1 MKIERLELKNFRG
14 IREMTLDFSPKV
26 NVLVGVNGAG
36 KSSILDALAILLSRL
51 IGRLRSTSGTGR
63 FFVEKDIR
71 DGSSETVNTL
81 QILLQGTSVK
91 WTVAKARKGRR
102 AQTIT
107 NQGQLKEIASR
118 VHDLLEQD
126 PKANIP
132 LAVFYGVNRAVV
144 DIPLRIRTRHEFDQ
158 LTAFDQALTGERNDF
173 RLFFEWFREREDYEN
188 EIFRTSSAARR
199 GKSGRDK
206 PLTAVR
212 NAIQTFTGFTDLRI
226 RRQPLRM
233 EARKDEHYFT
243 IQQLS
248 DGEKCLLALVGDLA
262 RRLAIAN
269 PGLPDP
275 LTGSAVVLIDEIDL
289 HLHPSWQRMIIPKLT
304 ETFPNCQIIVS
315 THSPQI
321 LGHIEPENIFLLQQ
335 TEEVIAAVRP
345 NESFGKNSDGIL
357 EDLMGVSARP
367 EWADKELGALFTAIE
382 MGQLARARK
391 KAERLRGFLKSD
403 PELLKADLLI
413 KRKEVLGK

>member
-1 MKIERLELKNFRG
+1 MQVEQLELKNFRG
-14 IREMTLDFSPKV
+14 IKAMTLDFSPKV

-36 KSSILDALAILLSRL
+36 KSSILEALAIMLSRL

-63 FFVEKDIR
+63 FFGEKDIR

-81 QILLQGTSVK
+81 QILLLGTSVE

-102 AQTIT
+102 GQTIT
-107 NQGQLKEIASR
+107 NQSQLKEIISR
-118 VHDLLEQD
+118 FYDLLEQD
-126 PKANIP
+126 ATANIP

-144 DIPLRIRTRHEFDQ
+144 DVPLRIRTRHEFDQ

-188 EIFRTSSAARR
+188 ETLRTSAVT
-199 GKSGRDK
+199 GRVKNIGDK
-206 PLTAVR
+206 PLSAAR
-212 NAIQTFTGFTDLRI
+212 NAIQTFTGFTDLRV

-233 EARKDEHYFT
+233 EARKGEQYFT

-269 PGLPDP
+269 PGLPEP
-275 LTGSAVVLIDEIDL
+275 LTGSGVVLIDEIDL
-289 HLHPSWQRMIIPKLT
+289 HLHPSWQRLIIPELT
-304 ETFPNCQIIVS
+304 KTFPNCQFIIS

-321 LGHIEPENIFLLQQ
+321 LGHVEPENIFLLQQ
-335 TEEVIAAVRP
+335 TEEGTIAARP
-345 NESFGKNSDGIL
+345 NESFGKNSDRIL

-367 EWADKELGALFTAIE
+367 EWAEKELESLFAAIE
-382 MGQLARARK
+382 MGQLAKARRMAK
-391 KAERLRGFLKSD
+391 KLRDSLKSD